1 MSLGSET
8 VKHSIFRSSLVAAL
22 IALSGEAAAIGL
34 GELRGRVALGDKPRF
49 EVDILGARA
58 ASLDS
63 GCFRLTKP
71 VGDDDLPWLKQA
83 TFSVRRG
90 HPPVLEIRSNVPLAD
105 PVLSVAVYV
114 ACGHD
119 VVREYVVLA
128 SPPLGRTLDPSPRVR
143 APAATPATT
152 PAPRRE
158 ARAARPAA
166 DPQAAVARPSAAP
179 VPVTSQLVEPAKVP
193 VTLPVTQ
200 PGGAPPDDKIKSMEA
215 TIGELQQ
222 RAAELTQKLELAAAT
237 PAAGQAPPPEV
248 KPAQPAPEAAVRAVP
263 AEVGASGSNYT
274 LLGALVGALLALA
287 GWLFWR
293 NSHGRADGGVA
304 GRVSADIE
312 VDPQRKDEREER
324 GGADLPVDPVAM
336 GMPMKLDVGAEAPV
350 AAAPAAGAPSRLDSI
365 MSVSAATVD
374 EHFEA
379 NPVMELAEIMLSFGR
394 VKGAAQALQEY
405 IDSNPQEALK
415 PWIRLMEIYR
425 MAGLRKEFEKVAR
438 DLNRN
443 FNVEVQRWEQ
453 TVEPESAGPV
463 DVILDTE
470 PVAAGNQLA
479 GGKVEGIEGMPAI
492 TEQVVLRWNDG
503 SVIDYMNQLLRDNRG
518 GTRLGFS
525 LPVISDILFLVELK
539 EVSNKI
545 EKETTAS

>member
-8 VKHSIFRSSLVAAL
+8 VNQSIFRSSLIAAL

-34 GELRGRVALGDKPRF
+34 GELRGKAALGDKPRF
-49 EVDILGARA
+49 EVDILGAGA
-58 ASLDS
+58 GSLDS
-63 GCFRLTKP
+63 SCFRLTKP
-71 VGDDDLPWLKQA
+71 AGDDDLPWLKQA

-90 HPPVLEIRSNVPLAD
+90 HPPVLEIRSSVPLAD
-105 PVLSVAVYV
+105 PVLAVVVYV
-114 ACGHD
+114 SCGHD
-119 VVREYVVLA
+119 VVREFVVLA
-128 SPPLGRTLDPSPRVR
+128 SPPLGRAAGASPPVKVPAA
-143 APAATPATT
+143 APAQ
-152 PAPRRE
+152 R
-158 ARAARPAA
+158 RPAESA
-166 DPQAAVARPSAAP
+166 RTAVGPQPAAVARPPAAAAT
-179 VPVTSQLVEPAKVP
+179 VTSQPAEPAKFP
-193 VTLPVTQ
+193 VAQ
-200 PGGAPPDDKIKSMEA
+200 AGMAPADDKIKSMEA
-215 TIGELQQ
+215 TVGELQQ

-237 PAAGQAPPPEV
+237 PTTTPAAGQPPQPEAR
-248 KPAQPAPEAAVRAVP
+248 PAQPAPAPEPAVATVP
-263 AEVGASGSNYT
+263 ASVGSGGSNNT
-274 LLGALVGALLALA
+274 LFGALVGALLAVV

-293 NSHGRADGGVA
+293 NSRGRAEGAMA
-304 GRVSADIE
+304 GNVTADVE

-324 GGADLPVDPVAM
+324 GGVDLRVDPVAM
-336 GMPMKLDVGAEAPV
+336 GMPMKLEVDAHAP
-350 AAAPAAGAPSRLDSI
+350 AAPAPAAGTPSRLDSI

-415 PWIRLMEIYR
+415 PWIRLLEVYR
-425 MAGLRKEFEKVAR
+425 MAGMRKEFEKVAR

-453 TVEPESAGPV
+453 TVEPASEGPV

-479 GGKVEGIEGMPAI
+479 GARAEGIEGMPAI
-492 TEQVVLRWNDG
+492 TEQVLMRWNDG
-503 SVIDYMNQLLRDNRG
+503 SAIDYLNQLLRDNRG

-545 EKETTAS
+545 ESESSKS

>member
-8 VKHSIFRSSLVAAL
+8 VNHSIFRFSLIAAL

-34 GELRGRVALGDKPRF
+34 GELRGKTALGDKPRF
-49 EVDILGARA
+49 EIDILGAGA
-58 ASLDS
+58 GTLDS
-63 GCFRLTKP
+63 SCFRLKKP
-71 VGDDDLPWLKQA
+71 AGDDDLPWLKQA

-90 HPPVLEIRSNVPLAD
+90 HPPVLEIRSSVPLAD
-105 PVLSVAVYV
+105 PVLAVVVYV
-114 ACGHD
+114 SCGHD

-128 SPPLGRTLDPSPRVR
+128 SPPIGRATEPAPRVR
-143 APAATPATT
+143 VPAATPA
-152 PAPRRE
+152 PALRRE
-158 ARAARPAA
+158 AGAVRAAPS
-166 DPQAAVARPSAAP
+166 PQAAVGARPPAAP
-179 VPVTSQLVEPAKVP
+179 AAVTSQPAEPAKVP
-193 VTLPVTQ
+193 VTQ
-200 PGGAPPDDKIKSMEA
+200 AGMAPADDKIKSMEA
-215 TIGELQQ
+215 TVGELQQ
-222 RAAELTQKLELAAAT
+222 RAAELTQKLELAAAA
-237 PAAGQAPPPEV
+237 PAAGQSPQPEA
-248 KPAQPAPEAAVRAVP
+248 KLAQPVPAPEAAVATAP
-263 AEVGASGSNYT
+263 ASIGSGGSNNT
-274 LLGALVGALLALA
+274 LFGALVGALLAVV

-293 NSHGRADGGVA
+293 NSRGRADGAMA
-304 GRVSADIE
+304 GNVTADVE

-324 GGADLPVDPVAM
+324 GGVDLRVDPVAM
-336 GMPMKLDVGAEAPV
+336 GMPMKLAVDAEAP
-350 AAAPAAGAPSRLDSI
+350 AASAPTAGTPSRLDSI

-405 IDSNPQEALK
+405 VDSNPQEALK

-425 MAGLRKEFEKVAR
+425 MAGMRKEFENVAR

-453 TVEPESAGPV
+453 AVEPESEGPV

-470 PVAAGNQLA
+470 PVAAGNRVA
-479 GGKVEGIEGMPAI
+479 DGKAEGIEGMPAI
-492 TEQVVLRWNDG
+492 TEQVLMRWNDG
-503 SVIDYMNQLLRDNRG
+503 SVIEYMNQLLRDNRG

-545 EKETTAS
+545 ESESAKS

>member
-8 VKHSIFRSSLVAAL
+8 VKHSLFRSSLIAAL

-34 GELRGRVALGDKPRF
+34 GELKGKAALGDKPRF
-49 EVDILGARA
+49 EVDILGAGA
-58 ASLDS
+58 GSLDS
-63 GCFRLTKP
+63 SCFRLKKP
-71 VGDDDLPWLKQA
+71 AGDDDLPWLKQA
-83 TFSVRRG
+83 TFSIRRG
-90 HPPVLEIRSNVPLAD
+90 YPSVLEIRSSVPLAD
-105 PVLSVAVYV
+105 PVLAVVVYV
-114 ACGHD
+114 SCGHD
-119 VVREYVVLA
+119 VVREYVVFA
-128 SPPLGRTLDPSPRVR
+128 SPPMGRAAGPSPSPQVR
-143 APAATPATT
+143 APAATPA
-152 PAPRRE
+152 PRRQ
-158 ARAARPAA
+158 AGAARTGVVPQPAA
-166 DPQAAVARPSAAP
+166 TLPSSVP
-179 VPVTSQLVEPAKVP
+179 VPLAGQPTEPAKVP
-193 VTLPVTQ
+193 LAQ
-200 PGGAPPDDKIKSMEA
+200 PGVAPGDDKIKSMEA
-215 TIGELQQ
+215 TVGELQQ

-237 PAAGQAPPPEV
+237 PAAGQSPQPEV
-248 KPAQPAPEAAVRAVP
+248 KPAQPVPVPEAAVRTAP
-263 AEVGASGSNYT
+263 AEVGAGGSSNT
-274 LLGALVGALLALA
+274 LFGALVGALLAVV

-293 NSHGRADGGVA
+293 NSRGRADGGVT
-304 GRVSADIE
+304 ADVE

-324 GGADLPVDPVAM
+324 GGVDLPVDPVAM
-336 GMPMKLDVGAEAPV
+336 GTPMKLDADVLSVAAPV
-350 AAAPAAGAPSRLDSI
+350 AAAPSRLDSI

-415 PWIRLMEIYR
+415 PWIRLMEVYR
-425 MAGLRKEFEKVAR
+425 MAGMRKEFEKVAR
-438 DLNRN
+438 DLNKN

-453 TVEPESAGPV
+453 TVEPESEGPV

-470 PVAAGNQLA
+470 PEAAGNRLA

-492 TEQVVLRWNDG
+492 TEQVLMRWNDG
-503 SVIDYMNQLLRDNRG
+503 SVIEYMNQLLRDNRG

-545 EKETTAS
+545 ESEVAAS

>member
-8 VKHSIFRSSLVAAL
+8 VNQSIFRSSLLAAL

-34 GELRGRVALGDKPRF
+34 GELRGKAALGDKPRF
-49 EVDILGARA
+49 QVDILGAGA
-58 ASLDS
+58 GSLDP
-63 GCFRLTKP
+63 GCFRLIKP
-71 VGDDDLPWLKQA
+71 AGDGDLPWLKQA

-90 HPPVLEIRSNVPLAD
+90 HPPVLEIRSSVPLAD
-105 PVLSVAVYV
+105 PVLAVVVYV
-114 ACGHD
+114 SCGHD
-119 VVREYVVLA
+119 VVREFVVFP
-128 SPPLGRTLDPSPRVR
+128 SPPLGRTADASPPGRVPAA
-143 APAATPATT
+143 APAERRPAEPARTAV
-152 PAPRRE
+152 APR
-158 ARAARPAA
+158 
-166 DPQAAVARPSAAP
+166 QTVVARPPA
-179 VPVTSQLVEPAKVP
+179 VPATVTGQPLEPAKVP
-193 VTLPVTQ
+193 VAQ
-200 PGGAPPDDKIKSMEA
+200 AGMAPADDKIKSMEA
-215 TIGELQQ
+215 TVGELQQ

-237 PAAGQAPPPEV
+237 PSAGPPPQPEAR
-248 KPAQPAPEAAVRAVP
+248 PAQPAPAPEPAVATVP
-263 AEVGASGSNYT
+263 ASVGSGGSNNT
-274 LLGALVGALLALA
+274 LLGALVGALLAMV

-293 NSHGRADGGVA
+293 NSRGRADGAMA
-304 GRVSADIE
+304 GNVNADVE

-324 GGADLPVDPVAM
+324 GGVDLRVDPVAM
-336 GMPMKLDVGAEAPV
+336 GMPMKLEVDAEAP
-350 AAAPAAGAPSRLDSI
+350 AAPAPAAGTPSRLDSI
-365 MSVSAATVD
+365 ISVSAATVD

-405 IDSNPQEALK
+405 VDSNPQEALK
-415 PWIRLMEIYR
+415 PWIRLMEVYR
-425 MAGLRKEFEKVAR
+425 MAGMRREFEKVAR

-453 TVEPESAGPV
+453 TVEPDSEGPV

-470 PVAAGNQLA
+470 PVATGNQLA
-479 GGKVEGIEGMPAI
+479 GAKAEGIEGMPAI
-492 TEQVVLRWNDG
+492 TEQVVMRWNDG

-545 EKETTAS
+545 ESESSTS

>member
-1 MSLGSET
+1 
-8 VKHSIFRSSLVAAL
+8 
-22 IALSGEAAAIGL
+22 
-34 GELRGRVALGDKPRF
+34 
-49 EVDILGARA
+49 
-58 ASLDS
+58 
-63 GCFRLTKP
+63 
-71 VGDDDLPWLKQA
+71 
-83 TFSVRRG
+83 
-90 HPPVLEIRSNVPLAD
+90 
-105 PVLSVAVYV
+105 
-114 ACGHD
+114 
-119 VVREYVVLA
+119 
-128 SPPLGRTLDPSPRVR
+128 
-143 APAATPATT
+143 
-152 PAPRRE
+152 
-158 ARAARPAA
+158 
-166 DPQAAVARPSAAP
+166 
-179 VPVTSQLVEPAKVP
+179 
-193 VTLPVTQ
+193 
-200 PGGAPPDDKIKSMEA
+200 
-215 TIGELQQ
+215 
-222 RAAELTQKLELAAAT
+222 
-237 PAAGQAPPPEV
+237 
-248 KPAQPAPEAAVRAVP
+248 
-263 AEVGASGSNYT
+263 
-274 LLGALVGALLALA
+274 
-287 GWLFWR
+287 
-293 NSHGRADGGVA
+293 
-304 GRVSADIE
+304 
-312 VDPQRKDEREER
+312 
-324 GGADLPVDPVAM
+324 M

-503 SVIDYMNQLLRDNRG
+503 SVIDYMNLLLRDNRG

>member
-1 MSLGSET
+1 MS
-8 VKHSIFRSSLVAAL
+8 
-22 IALSGEAAAIGL
+22 
-34 GELRGRVALGDKPRF
+34 
-49 EVDILGARA
+49 
-58 ASLDS
+58 
-63 GCFRLTKP
+63 
-71 VGDDDLPWLKQA
+71 
-83 TFSVRRG
+83 
-90 HPPVLEIRSNVPLAD
+90 
-105 PVLSVAVYV
+105 
-114 ACGHD
+114 
-119 VVREYVVLA
+119 
-128 SPPLGRTLDPSPRVR
+128 
-143 APAATPATT
+143 
-152 PAPRRE
+152 APRR
-158 ARAARPAA
+158 RWR
-166 DPQAAVARPSAAP
+166 RRR
-179 VPVTSQLVEPAKVP
+179 
-193 VTLPVTQ
+193 LP
-200 PGGAPPDDKIKSMEA
+200 
-215 TIGELQQ
+215 
-222 RAAELTQKLELAAAT
+222 
-237 PAAGQAPPPEV
+237 
-248 KPAQPAPEAAVRAVP
+248 
-263 AEVGASGSNYT
+263 
-274 LLGALVGALLALA
+274 
-287 GWLFWR
+287 
-293 NSHGRADGGVA
+293 
-304 GRVSADIE
+304 
-312 VDPQRKDEREER
+312 
-324 GGADLPVDPVAM
+324 
-336 GMPMKLDVGAEAPV
+336 
-350 AAAPAAGAPSRLDSI
+350 GAPSRLDSI

-503 SVIDYMNQLLRDNRG
+503 NVIDYMNQLLRDNRG

>member
-1 MSLGSET
+1 MGSET
-8 VKHSIFRSSLVAAL
+8 VNQSIFRSSLVAAL

-34 GELRGRVALGDKPRF
+34 GELRGKAALGDKPRF
-49 EVDILGARA
+49 EVDILGAGA
-58 ASLDS
+58 GSLDS
-63 GCFRLTKP
+63 SCFRLKKP
-71 VGDDDLPWLKQA
+71 AGDDDLPWLKQA

-90 HPPVLEIRSNVPLAD
+90 HPPVLEIRSSVPLAD
-105 PVLSVAVYV
+105 PVFAVVVYV
-114 ACGHD
+114 SCGHD
-119 VVREYVVLA
+119 VVREFVVFP
-128 SPPLGRTLDPSPRVR
+128 SPPLGRTADASPPVR
-143 APAATPATT
+143 APAAAPAQRRPAEPARTAVAPRQAVVARSAAVPAT
-152 PAPRRE
+152 
-158 ARAARPAA
+158 
-166 DPQAAVARPSAAP
+166 
-179 VPVTSQLVEPAKVP
+179 VTSQPLEPAKVP
-193 VTLPVTQ
+193 VAQ
-200 PGGAPPDDKIKSMEA
+200 AGMAPADDKIKSMEA
-215 TIGELQQ
+215 TVGELQQ

-237 PAAGQAPPPEV
+237 PTATPAAGPPPQPEA
-248 KPAQPAPEAAVRAVP
+248 KQAQPAPEPAVATVP
-263 AEVGASGSNYT
+263 ASVGSGGSNNT
-274 LLGALVGALLALA
+274 LFGALVGAVLAVV

-293 NSHGRADGGVA
+293 NSRGRADGAMA
-304 GRVSADIE
+304 GNVTADVE

-324 GGADLPVDPVAM
+324 GGVDLRVDPVAM
-336 GMPMKLDVGAEAPV
+336 GMPMKLEVDAEAP
-350 AAAPAAGAPSRLDSI
+350 AAPAPAAGTPSRLDSI

-415 PWIRLMEIYR
+415 PWIRLLEVYR
-425 MAGLRKEFEKVAR
+425 MAGMRKEFEKVAR

-453 TVEPESAGPV
+453 TVEPASEGPV

-479 GGKVEGIEGMPAI
+479 GARAEGIEGMPAI
-492 TEQVVLRWNDG
+492 TEQVLMRWNDG
-503 SVIDYMNQLLRDNRG
+503 SAIEYLNQLLRDNRG

-545 EKETTAS
+545 ESESSTS